1 MLSHNF
7 SKKENPE
14 KKIVIIDEQ
23 PIIRKG
29 LIDLVNSE
37 IDLTV
42 CGSSDNVHDA
52 ITMVNDIHPDLVIL
66 DLTLKSGSG
75 IDLLKRLKEINFQGS
90 SLVMSTHDEKIF
102 ADPALRSG
110 ALGYIM
116 KQAEL
121 EEILIAIRQV
131 LEGEVYVSKQ
141 MLTHL
146 IHIRMHGQK
155 GAADT
160 PLANLSDRELEVFRL
175 ISQGQSRR
183 HIAEA
188 LHISV
193 KTIETH
199 RAHIMRK
206 LNLSN
211 TMELNRFALNW
222 ASGVNSLNL
231 KSI

>member
-1 MLSHNF
+1 MLSYN
-7 SKKENPE
+7 SAQKENPE
-14 KKIVIIDEQ
+14 KKIIVIDEQ
-23 PIIRKG
+23 PITRKG
-29 LIDLVNSE
+29 LIDLVNAE
-37 IDLTV
+37 TDLSV

-52 ITMVNDIHPDLVIL
+52 ISIIYDRQPDLVIL

-75 IDLLKRLKEINFQGS
+75 IDLLKRLKEMNFRGS
-90 SLVMSTHDEKIF
+90 SLVMSIHDEKIF

-116 KQAEL
+116 KQAAL
-121 EEILIAIRQV
+121 EEILIAIRRV

-146 IHIRMHGQK
+146 MQIRVHGHK
-155 GAADT
+155 GAGDT

-188 LHISV
+188 LHLSV

-206 LNLSN
+206 LNLGN

-222 ASGVNSLNL
+222 ASGIN
-231 KSI
+231 